1 MGDKMSRK
9 IKTKRVCN
17 KNIDCKEV
25 ANQYI
30 FFVTLI
36 ASIISQEI
44 DSNDDL
50 DDLAGFLIVLGEQL
64 AFIASIRDGCAEST
78 NNESSDITD
87 PELSVESDLSSNI
100 LSKKIV
106 KKVRRKRK
114 KL

>member
-1 MGDKMSRK
+1 MSRK

-44 DSNDDL
+44 DNNDDL

-64 AFIASIRDGCAEST
+64 AFLASIRDGCTQST
-78 NNESSDITD
+78 NNESSDIID
-87 PELSVESDLSSNI
+87 PELSIESELSSNI
-100 LSKKIV
+100 LPKKIV
-106 KKVRRKRK
+106 KRVRRKRK